1 MSIGRIAA
9 TTVMVATVI
18 AGETAVAAMGETR
31 EFWGA
36 ITFGDQKIGH
46 LHQRFSEPASQ
57 GKPYTSEWET
67 RLVLGRG
74 GTPLEMRESASVQED
89 AEEGLLAFTYEL
101 LSFVG
106 GEEKTAMRTSGLV
119 RDGVLRVTSNG
130 YVQEVG
136 PPPSGSGP
144 QAQHR
149 RFLRERESSAPH
161 EYEELTF
168 MPEMVRCIKTR
179 GVLGEWETV
188 ELRGEKAEL
197 QRVTRTMEIRPLHP
211 DVQWV
216 DAAGVVA
223 LAEIDVPM
231 LGKAK
236 IHSCDKEA
244 ALMPSSPVE
253 FMASTVVAS
262 PVRIPA
268 PRYLQRARFWVR
280 YADDGTHGI
289 CEGQGQTLERLAD
302 GSILV
307 TVDAVASTR
316 IGADGEGDDRRPK
329 VDFGAYLRPSTYIE
343 SDDPLIREMAAE
355 AVGEAADSVEIARRI
370 ESYVRAKIVS
380 KTLDMGFATA
390 LETARALRG
399 DCSEHGVLVAALAR
413 ARGIPSRLVVGI
425 AYVGDGAFGVAHANG
440 VFVFHVWA
448 ELLVAGDVWFPV
460 DAALGRFDA
469 THIAL
474 TKSPMDTPSPVT
486 DLCLPVLEIVDS
498 LRLERAEFEGQDN

>member
-1 MSIGRIAA
+1 MNMSRIVAA
-9 TTVMVATVI
+9 AALVATAA
-18 AGETAVAAMGETR
+18 AGEATAAAMGETR

-36 ITFGDQKIGH
+36 ITYGDQKIGH
-46 LHQRFSEPASQ
+46 LHQRFSDPAGPGEP
-57 GKPYTSEWET
+57 YVSEWET

-74 GTPLEMRESASVQED
+74 GTPLEMRESASVRED
-89 AEEGLLAFTYEL
+89 ADGVLLAFTYEL
-101 LSFVG
+101 LSFSG
-106 GEEKTAMRTSGLV
+106 GEEKTAMRTSGVV
-119 RDGVLRVTSNG
+119 RDGVLHVTSNG
-130 YVQEVG
+130 YVQEVV
-136 PPPSGSGP
+136 PPSAGSGP

-149 RFLRERESSAPH
+149 RLMRERESGTPH

-168 MPEMVRCIKTR
+168 MPELVRCIKTR
-179 GVLGEWETV
+179 VAFGDWETV
-188 ELRGEKAEL
+188 QLRNGEAKL

-216 DAAGVVA
+216 DAAGVVM

-236 IHSCDKEA
+236 IHSCDRET
-244 ALMPSSPVE
+244 ALMPSIPVE
-253 FMASTVVAS
+253 FMASTVVPS
-262 PVRIPA
+262 PARIPA
-268 PRYLQRARFWVR
+268 PRYLQQARYWVR
-280 YADDGTHGI
+280 YADDGKHGL
-289 CEGQGQTLERLAD
+289 CEGQGQEVERLAD
-302 GSILV
+302 GSVLV
-307 TVDAVASTR
+307 TVDGVAAAR
-316 IGADGEGDDRRPK
+316 VDADAGTDKRAEAAPS
-329 VDFGAYLRPSTYIE
+329 AYLRPSTYIE
-343 SDDPLIREMAAE
+343 SDAPLIREMAAE
-355 AVGEAADSVEIARRI
+355 AVGEVEDPVEAARRI
-370 ESYVRAKIVS
+370 ESYVRSKIVS

-425 AYVGDGAFGVAHANG
+425 AYVGDGAFGVQHENG

-448 ELLVAGDVWFPV
+448 ELLVAEDVWFPV
-460 DAALGRFDA
+460 DAALGSFDA

-498 LRLERAEFEGQDN
+498 LRIERAEFAGQEE